1 MLKFRKISWE
11 DSSQNLKTLFCFLKP
26 QKKILPQKAESI
38 LQLYFKLHALTFR
51 ETWKT
56 WFGPILGLF
65 IQRRFVQKTPEQD
78 IFPKKGF
85 FVYITWSKYKYKNK
99 TSLIFLFH
107 TPRDRFSTRTTKK
120 IASLLNHILLK
131 SQFVIYKIT

>member
-65 IQRRFVQKTPEQD
+65 RDVLSRKLQNKTF
-78 IFPKKGF
+78 FPKRVF

>member
-65 IQRRFVQKTPEQD
+65 RDVLSRKLQNKTF
-78 IFPKKGF
+78 FPKRVFSYISPEANTNTKTKPHSYF
-85 FVYITWSKYKYKNK
+85 FFIHLGTD
-99 TSLIFLFH
+99 FQQEQQ
-107 TPRDRFSTRTTKK
+107 K